1 VASSPD
7 EADRPSERHMWLR
20 LLLGRLVWRLFRP
33 ITLGSRCLVLDG
45 ERVLLVRHTYGSA
58 WHLPGGAVE
67 KGETLAEA
75 ARREV
80 REECGLEVGNLSLL
94 GIYYSHAEGKH
105 DHVAIFVAHGFSGT
119 PQGQPA
125 EIERLEFFPLGDLP
139 ADTSPATR
147 RRVEEYL
154 TGKVAD
160 RW

>member
-1 VASSPD
+1 MGLHLA
-7 EADRPSERHMWLR
+7 
-20 LLLGRLVWRLFRP
+20 LGRLYWRLFQP

-58 WHLPGGAVE
+58 WYLPGGAVE

-80 REECGLEVGNLSLL
+80 REECGLAL
-94 GIYYSHAEGKH
+94 GDLTLMHVYYAHAEGKH
-105 DHVAIFVAHGFSGT
+105 DHVAVFVARGFTGE
-119 PQGQPA
+119 PRAGA
-125 EIERLEFFPLGDLP
+125 GEIERLEFYPLDDLP

-147 RRVEEYL
+147 RRIEEYL
-154 TGKVAD
+154 SGRRAD

>member
-1 VASSPD
+1 V
-7 EADRPSERHMWLR
+7 WLR
-20 LLLGRLVWRLFRP
+20 LLLGRLVWRLFQP

-45 ERVLLVRHTYGSA
+45 DQVLLVRHTYGSA
-58 WHLPGGAVE
+58 WYLPGGAVE

-80 REECGLEVGNLSLL
+80 REECGLTVGDLALL

-105 DHVAIFVAHGFSGT
+105 DHVAIFVARSYSGT
-119 PQGQPA
+119 PRAQA
-125 EIERLEFFPLGDLP
+125 MEIERLEFFPLCDLP

-154 TGKVAD
+154 SERVTD

>member
-1 VASSPD
+1 
-7 EADRPSERHMWLR
+7 MWLR
-20 LLLGRLVWRLFRP
+20 LLLGRLFWRLFQP
-33 ITLGSRCLVLDG
+33 ITLGSRCLVLDA
-45 ERVLLVRHTYGSA
+45 EMVLLVRHSYGSA
-58 WHLPGGAVE
+58 WYLPGGAVE

-80 REECGLEVGNLSLL
+80 REECGIEVGDLTLL

-105 DHVAIFVAHGFSGT
+105 DHVAIFVAQGFTGT
-119 PQGQPA
+119 PRAQSA
-125 EIERLEFFPLGDLP
+125 EIDRLEFVPLRDLP

-154 TGKVAD
+154 SGRVAD